1 MKKKHITVLL
11 AAASLAM
18 VSCENFLE
26 QDSPSTILAN
36 TYFTNESS
44 LETYANGLLNAY
56 TPSYTTLTYG
66 DQDADYVART
76 NQSNFYTGS
85 WSPNEQDGW
94 DTGDWKMLYDV
105 NYFLKHMGEADVDE
119 RTLQHYQGVARFWR
133 AWFYYA
139 KVRTFG
145 GVPWYDEPI
154 DAEDQE
160 ALYKGRD
167 SREYVMHRILED
179 LNFAATYCSTESKY
193 VNCGVINGYIAQ
205 AFKARVCLFEGTY
218 RKYHKNNPE
227 TQGPWSTEYESAE
240 DFLRAAV
247 TASEALMTNSPYQL
261 VDNPANVATQYH
273 MLFNQEK
280 INYTEIL
287 WAREYSASLPLLHE
301 TTWKFN
307 SSTNGNCWS
316 MNKQFLNTYLMLDGS
331 RYTDQPGY
339 ATKSYVDE
347 LTGRDYRLQQTIITP
362 AYKKKQNG
370 VEAEYTPN
378 FSITRTGYQVIKW
391 NIDDDAYELSAQS
404 YNSLPI
410 FRFAEVL
417 LNYAEAKAELEEFGQ
432 TEWDATI
439 AKLRARAGVATDA
452 PATADPYLIQYFDN
466 TVDDKWL
473 LEIRRERGIELFM
486 ENLRYDDLMRW
497 KLGHLIVRP
506 WTGIYAPLGQKQPLN
521 AARTKFI
528 CVMQDRE
535 GTEIG
540 TEYIVLA
547 QNPSL
552 SLQNNLLTFRPLERK
567 WTDRMYLRPIPQAA
581 RDVNGNLAQNP
592 EW

>member
-1 MKKKHITVLL
+1 MKKQISILL
-11 AAASLAM
+11 AATAVAFS
-18 VSCENFLE
+18 SCENFLE
-26 QDSPSTILAN
+26 QDSPRTILAS

-76 NQSNFYTGS
+76 NQSNFFTGS

-119 RTLQHYQGVARFWR
+119 KTLLHYQGVARFWR

-179 LNFAATYCSTESKY
+179 LDFAASNCSTESKY

-218 RKYHKNNPE
+218 RKYHTTNPE
-227 TQGPWSTEYESAE
+227 TQAPWSTEYEQAE

-247 TASEALMTNSPYQL
+247 TACEALMNDSPYQL

-273 MLFNQEK
+273 TLFNQEK
-280 INYTEIL
+280 IDYTEIL

-316 MNKQFLNTYLMLDGS
+316 MDKEFLNTYLLLDGS
-331 RYTDQPGY
+331 RYTDQPDY

-347 LTGRDYRLQQTIITP
+347 LSGRDYRLQQTIITP
-362 AYKKKQNG
+362 TYRKKQNG

-417 LNYAEAKAELEEFGQ
+417 LNYAEAKAELGEFGQ
-432 TEWDATI
+432 TEWAATI
-439 AKLRARAGVATDA
+439 ARLRARAGVATDA
-452 PATADPYLIQYFDN
+452 PQTADPYLISYFDN
-466 TVDDKWL
+466 SVSDKWI

-497 KLGHLIVRP
+497 KLGQLIERP
-506 WTGIYAPLGQKQPLN
+506 WTGIYAPLGRKQPLN
-521 AARTKFI
+521 AAGTKFI

-552 SLQNNLLTFRPLERK
+552 SLQDNQLVFEPIKRVWN
-567 WTDRMYLRPIPQAA
+567 DRMYLRPIPQAA
-581 RDVNGNLAQNP
+581 RDVNGNLTQNP

>member
-1 MKKKHITVLL
+1 
-11 AAASLAM
+11 
-18 VSCENFLE
+18 
-26 QDSPSTILAN
+26 
-36 TYFTNESS
+36 
-44 LETYANGLLNAY
+44 
-56 TPSYTTLTYG
+56 
-66 DQDADYVART
+66 
-76 NQSNFYTGS
+76 
-85 WSPNEQDGW
+85 
-94 DTGDWKMLYDV
+94 MLYDV

-331 RYTDQPGY
+331 RYTDQPDY

-347 LTGRDYRLQQTIITP
+347 LTGLIG
-362 AYKKKQNG
+362 A
-370 VEAEYTPN
+370 A
-378 FSITRTGYQVIKW
+378 
-391 NIDDDAYELSAQS
+391 LSAS
-404 YNSLPI
+404 SFFSSSRGGSSSPAACFKSAI
-410 FRFAEVL
+410 
-417 LNYAEAKAELEEFGQ
+417 
-432 TEWDATI
+432 
-439 AKLRARAGVATDA
+439 RA
-452 PATADPYLIQYFDN
+452 
-466 TVDDKWL
+466 
-473 LEIRRERGIELFM
+473 
-486 ENLRYDDLMRW
+486 
-497 KLGHLIVRP
+497 
-506 WTGIYAPLGQKQPLN
+506 LN
-521 AARTKFI
+521 ASAS
-528 CVMQDRE
+528 
-535 GTEIG
+535 
-540 TEYIVLA
+540 VL
-547 QNPSL
+547 
-552 SLQNNLLTFRPLERK
+552 RLEKRS
-567 WTDRMYLRPIPQAA
+567 
-581 RDVNGNLAQNP
+581 
-592 EW
+592 E